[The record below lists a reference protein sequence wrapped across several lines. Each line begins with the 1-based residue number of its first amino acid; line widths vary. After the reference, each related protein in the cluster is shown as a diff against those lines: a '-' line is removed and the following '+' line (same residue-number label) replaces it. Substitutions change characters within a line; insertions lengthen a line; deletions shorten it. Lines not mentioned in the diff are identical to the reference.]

1 MGEGV
6 DHSVQP
12 PGLRRGKIA
21 WYKGLLYLSMENLY
35 FVLEERFTY
44 LSDAI
49 AYAKAH
55 TVDEVRHLVFDDDIV
70 IVDEVISVD
79 E

>member
-1 MGEGV
+1 
-6 DHSVQP
+6 
-12 PGLRRGKIA
+12 
-21 WYKGLLYLSMENLY
+21 MENIY
-35 FVLEERFTY
+35 FVLEERFSY

-55 TVDEVRHLVFDDDIV
+55 AVDEIRHLIFDDDNIL
-70 IVDEVISVD
+70 VDEVISVD